1 MYVTNLLCFLML
13 CRKLHSKTKQIKV
26 LLMMPS
32 LHSVLISK
40 TLVIYFT
47 LFFNVFKK
55 FVLLFNATTNL
66 NGYIADICILYTN
79 CYKKREQR
87 KDSLFS
93 YNFLIKLVQFYEVEM
108 LLKFVL
114 LDLLKAN
121 IIEQIYMACCKQDIR
136 HLTLHYKPV

>member
-1 MYVTNLLCFLML
+1 MSLLIAISIGFLLNSLFLGFHLMYVTNLLCFLML

-87 KDSLFS
+87 KILCSLII
-93 YNFLIKLVQFYEVEM
+93 FLLNLYSS
-108 LLKFVL
+108 
-114 LDLLKAN
+114 
-121 IIEQIYMACCKQDIR
+121 
-136 HLTLHYKPV
+136 TLWRC